1 MHAVKN
7 IKVNFIFLARLFV
20 SLPND
25 EAKIDLLRGGKS
37 FSPRRECFVSAER
50 RCCLREEKRK
60 SLNLLLLMEA
70 RKETDIWK

>member
-1 MHAVKN
+1 MLAVKN

-25 EAKIDLLRGGKS
+25 EAKVDLLRGGKS